1 VDLILADGI
10 TLADVL
16 GAADTLISTGILA
29 AIVVMFVRGV
39 IISQP
44 VYDRLMENVIE
55 RYERITENVI
65 ERVVAE
71 VVARILTGVEEMLR
85 SWQKGELSLEVE
97 RLKAQ
102 NAQLIEEL
110 EGENLFLRREGH
122 GG

>member
-1 VDLILADGI
+1 MADGI
-10 TLADVL
+10 TLTDVL

-44 VYDRLMENVIE
+44 VYDRMMENVIE

-85 SWQKGELSLEVE
+85 DWEKGALGLEVE
-97 RLKAQ
+97 RLRTQ

-110 EGENLFLRREGH
+110 EGGSPFLRREG
-122 GG
+122 